1 MGACMRSLTCSFIR
15 STAYYVPHYVP
26 YYVPRYVPHYMPCY
40 VPHYVPRYVPHY
52 VSYYVPD
59 TNKHGCLL
67 CTLEGLT
74 GWMAC
79 PLLKVKPE
87 EAQEG
92 P

>member
-15 STAYYVPHYVP
+15 STAYYVL
-26 YYVPRYVPHYMPCY
+26 
-40 VPHYVPRYVPHY
+40 HY

-59 TNKHGCLL
+59 TNRRGCLL

-74 GWMAC
+74 GRMAC

-92 P
+92 LRKVSRGPQVFVE